1 MLCCCSCA
9 VALADT
15 DRQQADPPHQRKGV
29 RWRDAARGGQG
40 KGEAEGNG
48 GIRKGAKINFIN
60 NYNKSTNK

>member
-1 MLCCCSCA
+1 MKEGESVLCCCSCA

-48 GIRKGAKINFIN
+48 GSQNQFYK
-60 NYNKSTNK
+60 